1 MNCTNA
7 RVPGL
12 EFTSQTLAVV
22 VCYVIVFLL
31 ALIGNM
37 SMFIIL
43 FRNQMAK
50 RRRVHTLLLH
60 MTIAHLLVTLVYMPK
75 EIIHNITV
83 IWWGGD
89 LLCRLCKF
97 FDVFGVSLSAN
108 ILMCLSLDR
117 FYSILFPLY
126 AINAKRSVL
135 RMIGLA
141 WLVALLSSVPQIWI
155 FRTAKHPCFDWY
167 TQCVSTDV
175 IGLISPKITFWFSV
189 LNIIEVY
196 FLPLIVIVVCYGSI
210 LISISMK
217 SGSKLL
223 KKQNNQGSTNQALLR
238 RAGGQDNFEKAKNR
252 TLQMTIAVVL
262 AFLLCWTPYT
272 IAMFIH
278 FLKSSAT
285 HRPISPLLSKLLY
298 AFAVFNSAISP
309 YLYGY
314 FSFNIRQELE
324 LLFCCTL
331 QCTGTANNV
340 RNPSISRQRVRAI
353 RHRLP
358 EDASIERD
366 ARSGTASQSMVE
378 PRMARIRRCS
388 TVMHSAPLNTESTSQ
403 SHNSTS
409 GNTLTVN

>member
-1 MNCTNA
+1 MNCTKA

-22 VCYVIVFLL
+22 VCYLIVFLL

-37 SMFIIL
+37 FMFVIL

-60 MTIAHLLVTLVYMPK
+60 MTIAHLLVTLIYMPK
-75 EIIHNITV
+75 EVIHNITV

-108 ILMCLSLDR
+108 MLMCLSLDR

-141 WLVALLSSVPQIWI
+141 WLVAFLSSLPQIWI
-155 FRTAKHPCFDWY
+155 FRTANHPCFDWY

-196 FLPLIVIVVCYGSI
+196 FLPLLVIIVCYGSI

-223 KKQNNQGSTNQALLR
+223 KKQNKQGSTNQALLR

-252 TLQMTIAVVL
+252 TLQMTIAVVF

-278 FLKSSAT
+278 FLRASAN
-285 HRPISPLLSKLLY
+285 HRPISPLVSKLLY

-324 LLFCCTL
+324 LLLCCSFPCAGSSNTI
-331 QCTGTANNV
+331 

-358 EDASIERD
+358 GDSSVDRTEN
-366 ARSGTASQSMVE
+366 RSGNCTQSLVE
-378 PRMARIRRCS
+378 PRIARIRRCS
-388 TVMHSAPLNTESTSQ
+388 TMMQTPPLEATSSTNNT
-403 SHNSTS
+403 TS